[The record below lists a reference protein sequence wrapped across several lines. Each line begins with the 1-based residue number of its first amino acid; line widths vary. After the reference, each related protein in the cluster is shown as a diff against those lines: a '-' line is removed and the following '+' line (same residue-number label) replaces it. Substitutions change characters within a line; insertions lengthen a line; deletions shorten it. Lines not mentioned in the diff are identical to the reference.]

1 MDTTTIGNT
10 PLQLCPYL
18 SEKYACSI
26 FIKKE
31 FYNANKTSKDR
42 PAWHMIQEAI
52 RLGLLHKGDTI
63 VEASSG
69 NTGIGLAQ
77 FALQLGYGCRIYL
90 TKDCAREKLNLLR
103 QLGATVVAC
112 ANSNGISDKES
123 TQYQAAVYAQNTP
136 NCFFTDQYNNPQNP
150 LSHYQ
155 TTGPEIWEQT
165 TGRITHFFAGI
176 GTGGTISGAG
186 RYLKFKN
193 NNIQICGVEPNGSI
207 LSHLKKH
214 GTLPDELPAMDK
226 IDGIGRKFAPAVF
239 DPEVI
244 DDIFQVSRIDTM
256 NWANTYYQE
265 EEELLGFSS
274 AAVLA
279 GLEKYADTRPIQ
291 ADDHMVLLFA
301 DYGDRY
307 LNSLYP
313 TLKKEIAQYDEKF

>member
-18 SEKYACSI
+18 SQKYACSI

-31 FYNANKTSKDR
+31 FYNINKTSKDR
-42 PAWHMIQEAI
+42 PAWHMIQQAI
-52 RLGLLHKGDTI
+52 KLGLLQKGDTL

-77 FALQLGYGCRIYL
+77 FAQQLGYGCRIYV
-90 TKDCAREKLNLLR
+90 TKDCAREKLHLLR
-103 QLGATVVAC
+103 RLGTTIIAC
-112 ANSNGISDKES
+112 DNSNGISDMES
-123 TQYQAAVYAQNTP
+123 TQYQAAKYAQNNP

-150 LSHYQ
+150 LSHYE

-165 TGRITHFFAGI
+165 NGRITHFFAGI
-176 GTGGTISGAG
+176 GTGGTISGVG
-186 RYLKFKN
+186 KYLKFKN
-193 NNIQICGVEPNGSI
+193 HNIQICGIEPTGSI
-207 LSHLKKH
+207 LSHLKRH
-214 GTLPDELPAMDK
+214 GSLPAELPVMDK

-244 DDIFQVSRIDTM
+244 DEILQVSRVDTM
-256 NWANTYYQE
+256 SRANTYYQE
-265 EEELLGFSS
+265 TEVLLGFSS
-274 AAVLA
+274 AAVLT
-279 GLEKYADTRPIQ
+279 GLERYAEKHPI
-291 ADDHMVLLFA
+291 DPDHHMVLLFA

-313 TLKKEIAQYDEKF
+313 TFKKELVHYDEKF